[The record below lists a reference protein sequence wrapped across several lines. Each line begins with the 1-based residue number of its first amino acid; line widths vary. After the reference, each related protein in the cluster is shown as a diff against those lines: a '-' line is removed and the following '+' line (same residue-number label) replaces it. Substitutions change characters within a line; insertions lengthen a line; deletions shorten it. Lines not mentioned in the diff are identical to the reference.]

1 MTPTGHRRLILT
13 RHAKSA
19 WDDPSLEDFDR
30 PLNGRGRRSAR
41 LLGDFIASRGYEP
54 EEVICSPSKRTRETW
69 ELIAPSLPEPA
80 KLRMLPRMYHAGP
93 AQLLAVLHGAG
104 GTSVLML
111 AHNPGIAMFAEMM
124 ARTQPEDPAFARYP
138 TGATTVL
145 EFDAESWAGVA
156 AGTGT
161 PLAFVTPRALE

>member
-1 MTPTGHRRLILT
+1 MTLRLILT

-19 WDDPSLEDFDR
+19 WDDPTLDDHDR
-30 PLNGRGRRSAR
+30 PLNLRGRRAARAVGRWMAQQGLAPDTVLCSSA
-41 LLGDFIASRGYEP
+41 L
-54 EEVICSPSKRTRETW
+54 RTRETW